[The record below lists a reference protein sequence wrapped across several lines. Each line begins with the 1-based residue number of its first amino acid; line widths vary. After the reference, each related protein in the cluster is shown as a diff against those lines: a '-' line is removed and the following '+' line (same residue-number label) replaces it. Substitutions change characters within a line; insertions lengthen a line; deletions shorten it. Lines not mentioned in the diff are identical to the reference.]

1 LEYRWKTL
9 GKLLKIMQQKLKE
22 RLVGAAVLVAVAVIF
37 IPIIL
42 NDSPETDSIS
52 GSNIPE
58 KPDANFSSRII
69 PVIKQ
74 NDKSLSK
81 DIETN
86 NIISEDK
93 QIKNNQETVKEVI
106 AEKIEVNKEKSA
118 EINSP
123 RKENEVRETEI
134 QANVGLS
141 AWVVQLGSF
150 SNEENAQSLNKKLR
164 KAGYPAFVEPLN
176 KNGQT
181 SYRVRVGPE
190 IKRSEAELLL
200 KKLKDNME
208 MEGILVSYP

>member
-1 LEYRWKTL
+1 ME
-9 GKLLKIMQQKLKE
+9 QKLKE

-42 NDSPETDSIS
+42 SDSPETDSIS

-69 PVIKQ
+69 PVIKHD
-74 NDKSLSK
+74 DKSLSK
-81 DIETN
+81 DIGTD
-86 NIISEDK
+86 NIISED
-93 QIKNNQETVKEVI
+93 NQKTVKETVV
-106 AEKIEVNKEKSA
+106 EKIEANKEKSA
-118 EINSP
+118 EINSS
-123 RKENEVRETEI
+123 RKENEVREAEI

-200 KKLKDNME
+200 KKLKDNMD

>member
-1 LEYRWKTL
+1 MEN
-9 GKLLKIMQQKLKE
+9 KLKE

-42 NDSPETDSIS
+42 SDSPETDSIS

-69 PVIKQ
+69 PVIKHD
-74 NDKSLSK
+74 DKSLSK

-86 NIISEDK
+86 NIISED
-93 QIKNNQETVKEVI
+93 NQDTVKETVV
-106 AEKIEVNKEKSA
+106 EKIEANKEKSA
-118 EINSP
+118 EITSS
-123 RKENEVRETEI
+123 RKENEVREVEI

-176 KNGQT
+176 KNGQI